1 MIWSQIRVWLYSAL
15 GLLVAGLGIA
25 VKVLSSRNSRLRRKV
40 ETAEARVEHSKAVI
54 RADKQADEQADVRLV
69 EAKREI
75 EDEGTSSELSDP
87 NKW

>member
-1 MIWSQIRVWLYSAL
+1 MWLYSAL